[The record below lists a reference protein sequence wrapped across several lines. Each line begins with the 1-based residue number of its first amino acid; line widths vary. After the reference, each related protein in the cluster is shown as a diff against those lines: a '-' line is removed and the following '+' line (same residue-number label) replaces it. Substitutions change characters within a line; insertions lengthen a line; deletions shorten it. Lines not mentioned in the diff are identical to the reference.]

1 MEKNKKNPGWRYFL
15 AEGCILL
22 AGASGTALL
31 GYVKKQAA
39 DRLLGNCVMVAVML
53 ALTFFHYR
61 REYMGQSLD
70 YDNGEHLYRFPLCF
84 AIGLAIAFVCGF
96 LPLGGWPFL
105 LVFCMLALFSNMNTG
120 ILAASSL
127 LLVSVLVSGSGVE
140 GFVLYFVCGTFTI
153 TLFRQLGT
161 DFRIGVPVTLS
172 VSCLLVCETAN
183 VVLTANAR
191 PDFELFVIPVSNM
204 VISSIL
210 LIGALKLFFTAV
222 VYRYRSV
229 YLDINDTETAVLAAF
244 KEKDRKAYMQCVHT
258 TYFCE
263 RIAARL
269 GMDVEAMKC
278 AGYYYRLEEEQ
289 LLQVMD
295 EKAFPPAA
303 REILLDY
310 QNRKQ
315 EIRKKETAVLFC
327 ADTIVSSVTYM
338 LERGTQ
344 KQLDYDKL
352 IDAVFHK
359 LMEEGSFD
367 RCDIS
372 MRELKT
378 MIRIFKEEK
387 LYYDFLR

>member
-15 AEGCILL
+15 AEGCILF
-22 AGASGTALL
+22 AGVSGTALL
-31 GYVKKQAA
+31 GYVRKQVA

-61 REYMGQSLD
+61 REYMDQKLD
-70 YDNGEHLYRFPLCF
+70 YDNGEHLYRFPMCI
-84 AIGLAIAFVCGF
+84 AIGLVIAFVCVF

-120 ILAASSL
+120 ILAASSV
-127 LLVSVLVSGSGVE
+127 LLVPVLLSGCGVE

-153 TLFRQLGT
+153 SLFRQLGT
-161 DFRIGVPVTLS
+161 DFRIGLPVTLS

-191 PDFELFVIPVSNM
+191 PDFELFVIPVTNM

-210 LIGALKLFFTAV
+210 LIGALKLFFTVV
-222 VYRYRSV
+222 VYRYRGV

-244 KEKDRKAYMQCVHT
+244 KEKARKAYMQCVHT

-263 RIAARL
+263 RIATRL

-278 AGYYYRLEEEQ
+278 AGYYYRLEEQQ
-289 LLQVMD
+289 LRQVMD
-295 EKAFPPAA
+295 EKTFPPAA

-310 QNRKQ
+310 LSRESGRGRRQFYSVRTRSCPLSL
-315 EIRKKETAVLFC
+315 IC
-327 ADTIVSSVTYM
+327 WSVTPRSS
-338 LERGTQ
+338 LTT
-344 KQLDYDKL
+344 
-352 IDAVFHK
+352 
-359 LMEEGSFD
+359 
-367 RCDIS
+367 IS
-372 MRELKT
+372 
-378 MIRIFKEEK
+378 
-387 LYYDFLR
+387 